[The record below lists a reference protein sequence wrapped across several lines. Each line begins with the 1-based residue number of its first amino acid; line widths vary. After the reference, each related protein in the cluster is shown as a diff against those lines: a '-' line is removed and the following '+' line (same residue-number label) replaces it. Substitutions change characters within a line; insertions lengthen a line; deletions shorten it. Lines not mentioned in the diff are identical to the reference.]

1 MSIEG
6 IGIPSGA
13 IPGLE
18 SSRGP
23 APAEAPTRA
32 EASPEA
38 RSLWEMLTP
47 GEREFFSRLEALGPL
62 TYRPGTA
69 KAPPSAAPTG
79 QRIDVK
85 A

>member
-6 IGIPSGA
+6 IGIPSVA
-13 IPGLE
+13 IPGIE
-18 SSRGP
+18 PSRAP
-23 APAEAPTRA
+23 APAEAPSPA
-32 EASPEA
+32 EAGGEA

-47 GEREFFSRLEALGPL
+47 GEREFFTRLEALGPL
-62 TYRPGTA
+62 TYRPGSA
-69 KAPPSAAPTG
+69 KAPPSTAPTG